1 MARRRPRTL
10 DARERALWSE
20 VVKTASPMRKT
31 PSPAPL
37 ATPEAAHPPA
47 DRGDEVKAS
56 PIKPFRVGEASRTAT
71 VVSPPGAAPHL
82 RMDRRAYLQL
92 TRGKARPEA
101 RIDLH
106 GMTVAAAHGALTAFL
121 MRAHAEDKRLVLV
134 ITGKGRERESSGP
147 IPEARGVLR
156 RQVPHWLE
164 LPPLSQIVLQ
174 TVEAHPRHGGSGA
187 LYVYL
192 RRR

>member
-20 VVKTASPMRKT
+20 VVKTASPMRKAVT
-31 PSPAPL
+31 PDTL
-37 ATPEAAHPPA
+37 ATPGTAPDAA
-47 DRGDEVKAS
+47 DRDDGATVV
-56 PIKPFRVGEASRTAT
+56 PVKPFRIGEAARTST
-71 VVSPPGAAPHL
+71 VVTPPGSAPHL
-82 RMDRRAYLQL
+82 RMDRRAYQKL

-134 ITGKGRERESSGP
+134 ITGKGRERDPSAP

-174 TVEAHPRHGGSGA
+174 TVEAHQRHGGSGA